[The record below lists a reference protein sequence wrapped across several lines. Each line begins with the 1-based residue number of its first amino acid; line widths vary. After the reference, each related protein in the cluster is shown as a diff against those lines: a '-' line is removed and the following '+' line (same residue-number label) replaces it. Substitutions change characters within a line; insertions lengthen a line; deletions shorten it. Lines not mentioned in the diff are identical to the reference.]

1 MFFSDM
7 RRIRLYIL
15 WYAPAGTEVAGAGQA
30 CTKPYPAV
38 PAARFHNRK
47 MFNALTATAM
57 P

>member
-1 MFFSDM
+1 M

-15 WYAPAGTEVAGAGQA
+15 WYAPACPEAVDAGQA

-38 PAARFHNRK
+38 PAARFHKRK
-47 MFNALTATAM
+47 MFNALTTTAM

>member
-15 WYAPAGTEVAGAGQA
+15 WYGPAGTETADAGQA